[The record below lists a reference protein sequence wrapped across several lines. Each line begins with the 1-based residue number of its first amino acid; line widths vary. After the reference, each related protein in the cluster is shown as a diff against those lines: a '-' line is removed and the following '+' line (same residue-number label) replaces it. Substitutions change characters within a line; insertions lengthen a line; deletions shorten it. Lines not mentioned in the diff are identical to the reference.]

1 MNIFRSSA
9 AFAFMAILISS
20 CGCKNTG
27 GRHVDG
33 NAAQANEQYADSTGF
48 YREVVLNDTPLTT
61 YTRLRPENE
70 PEWIGHLMSM
80 DLSEFSSD
88 INDSLNVF
96 LKFDTK
102 VNGYFVTCRFIPFG
116 NDTETGRAL
125 WNFRNDSSDVVLFSD
140 KISFYH
146 TLRMSSA
153 GIRWRNMDT
162 YEFNYILPE
171 DCEIFPVSERQLL
184 GYYTPFQ
191 FLDVDFDGEKEVLLN
206 DMAMYREGNG
216 YYAYKIKG
224 NRCVPFD
231 IFPYDKICN
240 STEFDFRKRM
250 LSSYTHYHSDLA
262 VYIYF
267 SLPTEKEWRITDL
280 PELCSSSYD
289 DSIKDDILNSPIL
302 AIDSLKEYFYDTLYI
317 YRRYG
322 HSLKLTD
329 KISQESSGY

>member
-1 MNIFRSSA
+1 M
-9 AFAFMAILISS
+9 
-20 CGCKNTG
+20 
-27 GRHVDG
+27 DG
-33 NAAQANEQYADSTGF
+33 NAAQANEQYADSTEF
-48 YREVVLNDTPLTT
+48 YKEVVLDDTPLTT

-80 DLSEFSSD
+80 DLSEFASD

-140 KISFYH
+140 KINLYH

-171 DCEIFPVSERQLL
+171 DCEIFPVSERQPL

-216 YYAYKIKG
+216 YYVYKIKG

-250 LSSYTHYHSDLA
+250 LGSYTHYHSNLA

-289 DSIKDDILNSPIL
+289 SAIEDDILNSPIL
-302 AIDSLKEYFYDTLYI
+302 AVDSLKEYYCDTLYI

-329 KISQESSGY
+329 RISLDSSGY